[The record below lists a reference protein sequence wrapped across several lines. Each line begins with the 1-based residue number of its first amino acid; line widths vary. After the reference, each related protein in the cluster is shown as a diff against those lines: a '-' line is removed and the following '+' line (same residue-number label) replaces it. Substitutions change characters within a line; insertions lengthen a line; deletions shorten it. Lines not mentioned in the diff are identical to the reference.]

1 MSQSKAYDR
10 LHVHIPRKTKK
21 RLAEYALAKG
31 QSQGSITDAALRE
44 YLDDDQ
50 GQQNTL
56 VLRELATL
64 KRSMGKLQHNQDV
77 QDAALAGFVQLWLAY
92 HPPLPAEQKAN
103 AQRAAAQRFEQF
115 VGFLEKQLQ
124 QQQGFS
130 SRLTTERDMRKE
142 AVQALLNQEQ
152 QGRGGTDADTD

>member
-1 MSQSKAYDR
+1 MSEPKVKAYDQ
-10 LHVHIPRKTKK
+10 LHVHIQRKTKK
-21 RLAEYALAKG
+21 RLADYAKAKG

-56 VLRELATL
+56 LLRELANL
-64 KRSMGKLQHNQDV
+64 KRSMVKLQRNQDV

-92 HPPLPAEQKAN
+92 HPPLPAEQKDG

-124 QQQGFS
+124 QQQGFNT
-130 SRLTTERDMRKE
+130 RLTATEDDMRQE

-152 QGRGGTDADTD
+152 DRGEG